1 METLEVKAALDAIKE
16 QALNLSQEAK
26 NEMKA
31 LADDLQAKNA
41 TQTETLEA
49 MQKHLDILDLK
60 SQEKKSSE
68 VTATF
73 ESDVVGE
80 IKSNFDNIKN
90 VTKGKSASLELKAVG
105 TMTPAGNITPANAIV
120 NTYQSGIA
128 MIPGQVLNF
137 SQLVP
142 TVSSAT
148 GAYVVY
154 RETVG
159 EGAIATQTLP
169 NDIKS
174 QIDFDTAPI
183 TYNAT
188 YLAGFAKYAKQ
199 MAQDLPFLTS
209 WLPTALRREY
219 FIAENARFHTALA
232 AAATAV
238 PAGTLGNEIERIIK
252 VIALLETKKFS
263 ANGVVINPIDW
274 AKIAITE
281 KSTGAGYGLPGI
293 VTITNGQLAVNGVNV
308 YKANWIPA
316 NKYCVGDW
324 SMAKKVVVDG
334 LKIEFFEQDADNV
347 QRNVITARIEER
359 NVLAFDRPDAFYYG
373 DFTAV

>member
-1 METLEVKAALDAIKE
+1 MEAIEVKAALEAIKE

-60 SQEKKSSE
+60 SQDKKSSE

-105 TMTPAGNITPANAIV
+105 TMTSAVNITPANAIV

-128 MIPGQVLNF
+128 MIPGQMLNF

-159 EGAIATQTLP
+159 EGAIATQA
-169 NDIKS
+169 DGAVKS

-252 VIALLETKKFS
+252 VIALLEIKNFS
-263 ANGVVINPIDW
+263 ANGVVINPADW

-334 LKIEFFEQDADNV
+334 LKVEFFEQDVDNV
-347 QRNVITARIEER
+347 QRNLITARIEER
-359 NVLAFDRPDAFYYG
+359 NVLAFDRTDAFYYG

>member
-1 METLEVKAALDAIKE
+1 MEALEVKAALDSIKE

-105 TMTPAGNITPANAIV
+105 TMTSAGNITPANAIV

-128 MIPGQVLNF
+128 MIPGQMLNF

-154 RETVG
+154 REIVG

-169 NDIKS
+169 NDVKS
-174 QIDFDTAPI
+174 QIDFDTAPV

-209 WLPTALRREY
+209 WLPTALRRDY
-219 FIAENARFHTALA
+219 FIAENARFHGALA
-232 AAATAV
+232 ATANAV

-252 VIALLETKKFS
+252 VIALLEIKNFS
-263 ANGVVINPIDW
+263 ANGVVINPSDW

-334 LKIEFFEQDADNV
+334 LKVEFFEQDGDNV

>member
-105 TMTPAGNITPANAIV
+105 TMTSAGNITPANAIV

-252 VIALLETKKFS
+252 VIALLETKNFS
-263 ANGVVINPIDW
+263 ANGVVINPADW
-274 AKIAITE
+274 ATIAITE

-334 LKIEFFEQDADNV
+334 LKIEFFEQDVDNV

>member
-1 METLEVKAALDAIKE
+1 MEAIEVKAALDAIKE

-60 SQEKKSSE
+60 SQDKKSSE

-90 VTKGKSASLELKAVG
+90 VTKGKSASLELKVVG
-105 TMTPAGNITPANAIV
+105 TMTSAGNITPANAIV

-128 MIPGQVLNF
+128 MTPGQMLNF

-159 EGAIATQTLP
+159 EGAIATQ
-169 NDIKS
+169 NDGAVKS

-232 AAATAV
+232 AASTAV

-252 VIALLETKKFS
+252 VIALLEIKNFS
-263 ANGVVINPIDW
+263 ANGVVINPADW

-334 LKIEFFEQDADNV
+334 LKVEFFEQDGDNV
-347 QRNVITARIEER
+347 LRNVITARIEER

-373 DFTAV
+373 DFTAI

>member
-60 SQEKKSSE
+60 SQEKKSSN

-105 TMTPAGNITPANAIV
+105 TMTSAGNITPANAIV

-263 ANGVVINPIDW
+263 ANGVVINPVDW

-334 LKIEFFEQDADNV
+334 LKIEFFEQDVDNV

>member
-1 METLEVKAALDAIKE
+1 MEAIEVKAALDSIKE

-105 TMTPAGNITPANAIV
+105 TMTSANNITPANAIV

-128 MIPGQVLNF
+128 MIPGQMLNF

-159 EGAIATQTLP
+159 EGAIATQ
-169 NDIKS
+169 IEGAVKS
-174 QIDFDTAPI
+174 QIDFDIAPI

-209 WLPTALRREY
+209 WLPTALRRDY

-252 VIALLETKKFS
+252 VIALLEVKNFS
-263 ANGVVINPIDW
+263 ANGVVINPADW

-334 LKIEFFEQDADNV
+334 LKVEFFEQDGDNV
-347 QRNVITARIEER
+347 LRNLITARIEER
-359 NVLAFDRPDAFYYG
+359 NVLAFDRPDAFCYG

>member
-1 METLEVKAALDAIKE
+1 MEAIEVKAALDSIKE

-60 SQEKKSSE
+60 SQDKKSSE

-90 VTKGKSASLELKAVG
+90 VTKGKSASLELKVVG
-105 TMTPAGNITPANAIV
+105 TMTSANNITPANAIV

-128 MIPGQVLNF
+128 MIPGQMLNF

-159 EGAIATQTLP
+159 EGAIATQ
-169 NDIKS
+169 IEGAVKS
-174 QIDFDTAPI
+174 LIDFDTAPI

-232 AAATAV
+232 AASTAV

-252 VIALLETKKFS
+252 VIALLEIKNFS
-263 ANGVVINPIDW
+263 ANGVVINPADW

-334 LKIEFFEQDADNV
+334 LKVEFFEQDGDNV

>member
-1 METLEVKAALDAIKE
+1 MEAIEVKAALDSIKE

-41 TQTETLEA
+41 TQTEALEA

-105 TMTPAGNITPANAIV
+105 TMTSAGNITPANAIV

-252 VIALLETKKFS
+252 VIALLETKNFS
-263 ANGVVINPIDW
+263 ANGVVINPADW
-274 AKIAITE
+274 ATIAITE

-316 NKYCVGDW
+316 KKYCVGDW

-334 LKIEFFEQDADNV
+334 LKIEFFEQDVDNV

>member
-1 METLEVKAALDAIKE
+1 MEALEVKTALEAIKE

-31 LADDLQAKNA
+31 LAEDLQAKNA
-41 TQTETLEA
+41 TQAETLQA

-105 TMTPAGNITPANAIV
+105 TMTSAGNITPANAIV

-128 MIPGQVLNF
+128 MIPGQLLNF

-159 EGAIATQTLP
+159 EGAIATQTEGAV
-169 NDIKS
+169 KS
-174 QIDFDTAPI
+174 LIDFDTAPI

-252 VIALLETKKFS
+252 VIALLETKNFS
-263 ANGVVINPIDW
+263 ANGVVINPADW

-316 NKYCVGDW
+316 NKYCVADW

-334 LKIEFFEQDADNV
+334 LKVEFFEQDGDNV
-347 QRNVITARIEER
+347 LRNVITARIEER

>member
-1 METLEVKAALDAIKE
+1 MEAIEVKAALDSIKE

-73 ESDVVGE
+73 ESEVVGE

-105 TMTPAGNITPANAIV
+105 TMTSAGNITPANAIV

-128 MIPGQVLNF
+128 MIPGQMLNF

-159 EGAIATQTLP
+159 EGAIATQ
-169 NDIKS
+169 NDGAVKS

-252 VIALLETKKFS
+252 VIALLEIKNFS
-263 ANGVVINPIDW
+263 ANGVVINPADW

-308 YKANWIPA
+308 YKANWLPE
-316 NKYCVGDW
+316 Y
-324 SMAKKVVVDG
+324 
-334 LKIEFFEQDADNV
+334 E
-347 QRNVITARIEER
+347 
-359 NVLAFDRPDAFYYG
+359 Y
-373 DFTAV
+373 

>member
-1 METLEVKAALDAIKE
+1 MEAIEVKAALDSIKE

-60 SQEKKSSE
+60 SQDKKSSE

-90 VTKGKSASLELKAVG
+90 VTKGKSASLELKVVG
-105 TMTPAGNITPANAIV
+105 TMTSATNITPANAIV

-128 MIPGQVLNF
+128 MIPGQLLNF

-159 EGAIATQTLP
+159 EGLIASQ
-169 NDIKS
+169 IEGASKS
-174 QIDFDTAPI
+174 LIDFDTAPI

-252 VIALLETKKFS
+252 VIALLETKNFS
-263 ANGVVINPIDW
+263 ANGVVINPADW

-334 LKIEFFEQDADNV
+334 LKVEFFEQDGDNV

>member
-1 METLEVKAALDAIKE
+1 MEALEVKTALEAIKE

-31 LADDLQAKNA
+31 LAEDLQAKNA
-41 TQTETLEA
+41 TQAETLEA

-90 VTKGKSASLELKAVG
+90 VTKGKSASLELKVVG
-105 TMTPAGNITPANAIV
+105 TMTPANNISPANAIV

-128 MIPGQVLNF
+128 MIPGQLLNF

-159 EGAIATQTLP
+159 EGAIATQTDVAL
-169 NDIKS
+169 KS

-252 VIALLETKKFS
+252 VIALLEIKNFS
-263 ANGVVINPIDW
+263 ANGVVINPADW

-334 LKIEFFEQDADNV
+334 LKVEFFEQDGDNV

>member
-1 METLEVKAALDAIKE
+1 MEAIEVKAALDSIKE

-73 ESDVVGE
+73 ESEVVGE
-80 IKSNFDNIKN
+80 IKSHFNNIKN

-105 TMTPAGNITPANAIV
+105 TMTSAGNITPANAIV

-128 MIPGQVLNF
+128 MIPGQMLNF

-159 EGAIATQTLP
+159 EGAIATQT
-169 NDIKS
+169 DGAVKS

-199 MAQDLPFLTS
+199 MAQDLPFLQS
-209 WLPTALRREY
+209 FLPTAL
-219 FIAENARFHTALA
+219 
-232 AAATAV
+232 
-238 PAGTLGNEIERIIK
+238 
-252 VIALLETKKFS
+252 
-263 ANGVVINPIDW
+263 
-274 AKIAITE
+274 
-281 KSTGAGYGLPGI
+281 
-293 VTITNGQLAVNGVNV
+293 
-308 YKANWIPA
+308 
-316 NKYCVGDW
+316 
-324 SMAKKVVVDG
+324 
-334 LKIEFFEQDADNV
+334 
-347 QRNVITARIEER
+347 
-359 NVLAFDRPDAFYYG
+359 
-373 DFTAV
+373 

>member
-1 METLEVKAALDAIKE
+1 MEAIEVKAALDAIKE

-60 SQEKKSSE
+60 SQEKKTSE

-73 ESDVVGE
+73 ESDVVRE

-90 VTKGKSASLELKAVG
+90 VTKGKSASLELKVVG
-105 TMTPAGNITPANAIV
+105 TMTSAGNITPANAIV

-128 MIPGQVLNF
+128 MTPGQMLNF

-159 EGAIATQTLP
+159 EGAIATQ
-169 NDIKS
+169 NDGAVKS

-232 AAATAV
+232 AASTAV

-252 VIALLETKKFS
+252 VIALLEIKNFS
-263 ANGVVINPIDW
+263 ANGVVINPADW

-334 LKIEFFEQDADNV
+334 LKVEFFEQDGDNV
-347 QRNVITARIEER
+347 IRNAITARIEER

-373 DFTAV
+373 DFTAI

>member
-90 VTKGKSASLELKAVG
+90 VTKGKSASLELKVVG
-105 TMTPAGNITPANAIV
+105 TMTSANNITPANAIV

-128 MIPGQVLNF
+128 MIPGQMLNF

-169 NDIKS
+169 NDVKS
-174 QIDFDTAPI
+174 LIDFDTAPI

-252 VIALLETKKFS
+252 VIALLEIKNFS
-263 ANGVVINPIDW
+263 ANGVVINPADW

-334 LKIEFFEQDADNV
+334 LKVEFFEQDGDNV

>member
-1 METLEVKAALDAIKE
+1 MEAIEVKAALDSIKE

-60 SQEKKSSE
+60 SQEKKSSN

-105 TMTPAGNITPANAIV
+105 TMTSAGNITPANAIV

-252 VIALLETKKFS
+252 VIALLEIKNFS
-263 ANGVVINPIDW
+263 ANGVVINPADW
-274 AKIAITE
+274 ATIAITE

-316 NKYCVGDW
+316 KKYCVGDW

-334 LKIEFFEQDADNV
+334 LKIEFFEQDVDNV

>member
-1 METLEVKAALDAIKE
+1 MEAIEVKAALDSIKE
-16 QALNLSQEAK
+16 QALNLSQDAK

-105 TMTPAGNITPANAIV
+105 TMTSANNISPANAIV

-128 MIPGQVLNF
+128 MIPGQMLNF

-154 RETVG
+154 RENVG
-159 EGAIATQTLP
+159 EGAIATQTEGAF
-169 NDIKS
+169 KS

-219 FIAENARFHTALA
+219 FIAENARFHTALVLS
-232 AAATAV
+232 ATTV

-252 VIALLETKKFS
+252 VIALLETKNFS
-263 ANGVVINPIDW
+263 ANGVVINPADW

-316 NKYCVGDW
+316 NKYCVADW

-334 LKIEFFEQDADNV
+334 LKVEFFEQDGDNV
-347 QRNVITARIEER
+347 LRNVITARIEER
-359 NVLAFDRPDAFYYG
+359 NVLAFDRTDAFYYG

>member
-1 METLEVKAALDAIKE
+1 MEAIEVKAALDAIKE

-49 MQKHLDILDLK
+49 MQKHLDILDAK
-60 SQEKKSSE
+60 SQEKKASE
-68 VTATF
+68 ANVTFDGELA
-73 ESDVVGE
+73 SE
-80 IKSNFDNIKN
+80 IKANFEVIKG
-90 VTKGKSASLELKAVG
+90 VKKGSSAGLSLKVVG
-105 TMTPAGNITPANAIV
+105 TMTAANNITPANAVI
-120 NTYQSGIA
+120 NTYQQGISL
-128 MIPGQVLNF
+128 IPSQLLNF

-142 TVSSAT
+142 TVNSAT
-148 GAYVVY
+148 GSYVVY
-154 RETVG
+154 REIAG
-159 EGAIATQTLP
+159 EGSIATQTLAG
-169 NDIKS
+169 DVKS
-174 QIDFDTAPI
+174 QIDFDAQAV

-209 WLPTALRREY
+209 WLPSALRREY

-252 VIALLETKKFS
+252 VIALLEGKNYG
-263 ANGVVINPIDW
+263 ANGVVINPADW

-281 KSTGAGYGLPGI
+281 KSAGSGYGLPGI
-293 VTITNGQLAVNGVNV
+293 VTINNGQLAINGVNV

-316 NKYCVGDW
+316 GKYAVGDW

-334 LKIEFFEQDADNV
+334 LMVEFFEQDTDNV
-347 QRNVITARIEER
+347 QRNLITARIEER

-373 DFTAV
+373 DFAAV

>member
-1 METLEVKAALDAIKE
+1 MEAIEVKAALDSIKE

-105 TMTPAGNITPANAIV
+105 TMTSAGNITPANAIV

-252 VIALLETKKFS
+252 VIALLETKNFS
-263 ANGVVINPIDW
+263 ANGVVINPADW
-274 AKIAITE
+274 ATIAITE

-334 LKIEFFEQDADNV
+334 LKIEFFEQDVDNV

>member
-1 METLEVKAALDAIKE
+1 MEAIEVKAALDAIKE

-60 SQEKKSSE
+60 SQEKKTSE

-73 ESDVVGE
+73 ESDIVRE

-90 VTKGKSASLELKAVG
+90 VTKGKSASLELKVVG
-105 TMTPAGNITPANAIV
+105 TMTSAGNITPANAIV

-128 MIPGQVLNF
+128 MTPGQMLNF

-159 EGAIATQTLP
+159 EGAIATQ
-169 NDIKS
+169 NDGAVKS

-232 AAATAV
+232 AASTAV

-252 VIALLETKKFS
+252 VIALLEIKNFS
-263 ANGVVINPIDW
+263 ANGVVINPASW
-274 AKIAITE
+274 AQIAITE

-334 LKIEFFEQDADNV
+334 LKVEFFEQDGDNV
-347 QRNVITARIEER
+347 LRNVITARIEER

-373 DFTAV
+373 DFSAV

>member
-1 METLEVKAALDAIKE
+1 METLEVKAALDSIKE

-41 TQTETLEA
+41 TQTEALEA

-60 SQEKKSSE
+60 SQEKKSSN

-105 TMTPAGNITPANAIV
+105 TMTSAGNITPANAIV

-188 YLAGFAKYAKQ
+188 YLAGFTKYAKQ

-252 VIALLETKKFS
+252 VIALLETKNFS
-263 ANGVVINPIDW
+263 ANGVVINPADW
-274 AKIAITE
+274 ATIAITE

-334 LKIEFFEQDADNV
+334 LKIEFFEQDVDNV

>member
-1 METLEVKAALDAIKE
+1 MEAIEVKAALDSIKE

-41 TQTETLEA
+41 TQAETLEA

-60 SQEKKSSE
+60 SQDKKSSE

-105 TMTPAGNITPANAIV
+105 TMTSAGNIIPANAIV
-120 NTYQSGIA
+120 PTYQSGIA
-128 MIPGQVLNF
+128 MIPGQMLNF

-159 EGAIATQTLP
+159 EGAIATQ
-169 NDIKS
+169 IEGAVKS

-252 VIALLETKKFS
+252 VIALLEIKNFS
-263 ANGVVINPIDW
+263 ANGVVINPADW

-334 LKIEFFEQDADNV
+334 LKVEFFEQDGDNV
-347 QRNVITARIEER
+347 LRNVITARIEER

>member
-1 METLEVKAALDAIKE
+1 MEALEVKAALDSIKE

-105 TMTPAGNITPANAIV
+105 TMTSAGNITPANAIV

-159 EGAIATQTLP
+159 EGAIATQGEGSL
-169 NDIKS
+169 KS
-174 QIDFDTAPI
+174 LIDFDTAPI

-252 VIALLETKKFS
+252 VIALLETKNFS
-263 ANGVVINPIDW
+263 ANGVVINPADW

-334 LKIEFFEQDADNV
+334 LKVEFFEQDVDNV

>member
-1 METLEVKAALDAIKE
+1 MDALEVKTALEAIKE

-105 TMTPAGNITPANAIV
+105 TMTSAGNITPANAIV

-128 MIPGQVLNF
+128 MIPGQMLNF

-159 EGAIATQTLP
+159 EGAIATQT
-169 NDIKS
+169 DGAVKS

-252 VIALLETKKFS
+252 VIALLEIKNFS
-263 ANGVVINPIDW
+263 ANGVVINPADW

-334 LKIEFFEQDADNV
+334 LKVEFFEQDGDNV

-373 DFTAV
+373 DFLAV

>member
-1 METLEVKAALDAIKE
+1 MEAIEVKAALDSIKE

-60 SQEKKSSE
+60 SQDKKSSE

-105 TMTPAGNITPANAIV
+105 TMTSAGNITPANAIV

-128 MIPGQVLNF
+128 MIPGQMLNF

-159 EGAIATQTLP
+159 EGAIATQ
-169 NDIKS
+169 NDGAVKS

-252 VIALLETKKFS
+252 VIALLEIKNFS
-263 ANGVVINPIDW
+263 ANGVVINPADW

-324 SMAKKVVVDG
+324 SMAKKVAVDG
-334 LKIEFFEQDADNV
+334 LKVEFFEQDGDNV
-347 QRNVITARIEER
+347 QRNAITARIEER

>member
-1 METLEVKAALDAIKE
+1 MEAIEVKAALDSIKE

-60 SQEKKSSE
+60 SQDKKSSE

-90 VTKGKSASLELKAVG
+90 VTKGKSASLELKVVG
-105 TMTPAGNITPANAIV
+105 TMTSANNITPANAIV

-128 MIPGQVLNF
+128 MIPGQMLNF

-159 EGAIATQTLP
+159 EGAIATQTEGGV
-169 NDIKS
+169 KS
-174 QIDFDTAPI
+174 LIDFDTAPI

-252 VIALLETKKFS
+252 VIALLETKNFS
-263 ANGVVINPIDW
+263 ANGVVINPADW

-316 NKYCVGDW
+316 NKYCVADW

-334 LKIEFFEQDADNV
+334 LKVEFFEQDGDNV

>member
-1 METLEVKAALDAIKE
+1 MEAIEVKAALDSIKE

-105 TMTPAGNITPANAIV
+105 TMTSANNITPANEIV

-128 MIPGQVLNF
+128 MIPGQMLNF

-159 EGAIATQTLP
+159 EGAIATQ
-169 NDIKS
+169 IEGAVKS
-174 QIDFDTAPI
+174 QIDFDIAPI

-209 WLPTALRREY
+209 WLPTALRRDY

-252 VIALLETKKFS
+252 VIALLEVKNFS
-263 ANGVVINPIDW
+263 ANGVVINPADW

-334 LKIEFFEQDADNV
+334 LKVEFFEQDGDNV
-347 QRNVITARIEER
+347 LRNLITARIEER
-359 NVLAFDRPDAFYYG
+359 NVLAFDRPDAFCYG

>member
-1 METLEVKAALDAIKE
+1 MDALEVKTALEAIKE

-60 SQEKKSSE
+60 SQDKKSSE

-105 TMTPAGNITPANAIV
+105 TMTSAGNITPANAIV

-128 MIPGQVLNF
+128 MIPGQMLNF

-159 EGAIATQTLP
+159 EGAIATQT
-169 NDIKS
+169 DGAVKS

-252 VIALLETKKFS
+252 VIALLEIKNFS
-263 ANGVVINPIDW
+263 ANGVVINPADW

-334 LKIEFFEQDADNV
+334 LKVEFFEQDGDNV

>member
-1 METLEVKAALDAIKE
+1 MNEELKAALESIKE

-60 SQEKKSSE
+60 SQDKKSSE

-105 TMTPAGNITPANAIV
+105 TMTSAGNITPANAIV

-128 MIPGQVLNF
+128 MIPGQMLNF

-159 EGAIATQTLP
+159 EGAIATQ
-169 NDIKS
+169 NDGAVKS

-232 AAATAV
+232 AASTAV

-252 VIALLETKKFS
+252 VIALLEIKNFS
-263 ANGVVINPIDW
+263 ANGVVINPADW

-334 LKIEFFEQDADNV
+334 LKVEFFEQDGDNV

>member
-105 TMTPAGNITPANAIV
+105 TMTSAGNITPANVIV

-128 MIPGQVLNF
+128 MIPGQMLNF

-159 EGAIATQTLP
+159 EGAIATQT
-169 NDIKS
+169 DGAVKS

-209 WLPTALRREY
+209 WLPTALRRSY
-219 FIAENARFHTALA
+219 FIAENARFHTALVA
-232 AAATAV
+232 VVPAV

-252 VIALLETKKFS
+252 VIALLETKNFS
-263 ANGVVINPIDW
+263 ANGVVINPADW

-316 NKYCVGDW
+316 SKYCVGDW

-334 LKIEFFEQDADNV
+334 LKVEFFEQDGDNV

>member
-1 METLEVKAALDAIKE
+1 MEAIEVKAALDSIKE

-60 SQEKKSSE
+60 SQEKKSSN

-105 TMTPAGNITPANAIV
+105 TMTSAGNITPANAIV

-174 QIDFDTAPI
+174 QIDFDIAPI

-252 VIALLETKKFS
+252 VIALLETKNFS
-263 ANGVVINPIDW
+263 ANGVVINPADW
-274 AKIAITE
+274 ATIAITE

-334 LKIEFFEQDADNV
+334 LKIEFFEQDVDNV

>member
-1 METLEVKAALDAIKE
+1 MDALEVKAALDSIKE

-60 SQEKKSSE
+60 SQDKKSSE

-105 TMTPAGNITPANAIV
+105 TMTSAGNITPANAIV

-128 MIPGQVLNF
+128 MIPGQMLNF

-159 EGAIATQTLP
+159 EGAIATQ
-169 NDIKS
+169 NDGAVKS

-252 VIALLETKKFS
+252 VIALLEIKNFS
-263 ANGVVINPIDW
+263 ANGVVINPADW

-334 LKIEFFEQDADNV
+334 LKVEFFEQDVDNV

>member
-1 METLEVKAALDAIKE
+1 MEAIEVKAALDAIKE

-60 SQEKKSSE
+60 SQEKKTSE

-73 ESDVVGE
+73 ESDVVRE

-90 VTKGKSASLELKAVG
+90 VTKGKSASLELKVVG

-128 MIPGQVLNF
+128 MTPGQMLNF

-142 TVSSAT
+142 TISSAT

-159 EGAIATQTLP
+159 EGAIATQ
-169 NDIKS
+169 NDGAVKS

-188 YLAGFAKYAKQ
+188 YLAGFTKYAKQ

-232 AAATAV
+232 AASTVV

-252 VIALLETKKFS
+252 VIALLEIKNFS
-263 ANGVVINPIDW
+263 ANGVVINPADW

-334 LKIEFFEQDADNV
+334 LKVEFFEQDGDNV
-347 QRNVITARIEER
+347 IRNAITARIEER

-373 DFTAV
+373 DFTAI

>member
-1 METLEVKAALDAIKE
+1 MEAIEVKAALDSIKE

-60 SQEKKSSE
+60 SQDKKSSE

-90 VTKGKSASLELKAVG
+90 VTKGKSASLELKVVG
-105 TMTPAGNITPANAIV
+105 TMTSANNITPANAIV

-128 MIPGQVLNF
+128 MIPGQMLNF

-159 EGAIATQTLP
+159 EGAIATQTDG
-169 NDIKS
+169 NVKS
-174 QIDFDTAPI
+174 LIDFDTAPI

-219 FIAENARFHTALA
+219 FIAENARFHTALV

-252 VIALLETKKFS
+252 VIALLETKNFS
-263 ANGVVINPIDW
+263 ANGVVINPADW

-334 LKIEFFEQDADNV
+334 LKVEFFEQDGDNV

>member
-1 METLEVKAALDAIKE
+1 MEAIEVKAALDAIKE

-60 SQEKKSSE
+60 SQDKKSSE

-90 VTKGKSASLELKAVG
+90 VTKGKSASLELKVVG
-105 TMTPAGNITPANAIV
+105 TMTSAGNITPANAIV

-128 MIPGQVLNF
+128 MTPGQMLNF

-159 EGAIATQTLP
+159 EGAIATQ
-169 NDIKS
+169 NDGAVKS

-232 AAATAV
+232 AASTAV
-238 PAGTLGNEIERIIK
+238 PAGTLGNEIDRIIK
-252 VIALLETKKFS
+252 VIALLEIKNFS
-263 ANGVVINPIDW
+263 ANGVVINPADW

-334 LKIEFFEQDADNV
+334 LKVEFFEQDGDNV
-347 QRNVITARIEER
+347 IRNAITARIEER

-373 DFTAV
+373 DFSAV

>member
-1 METLEVKAALDAIKE
+1 MEAIEVKAALDSIKE
-16 QALNLSQEAK
+16 QALNLSQDAK

-105 TMTPAGNITPANAIV
+105 TMTSANNISPANAIV

-128 MIPGQVLNF
+128 MIPGQLLNF

-154 RETVG
+154 RENVG
-159 EGAIATQTLP
+159 EGAIATQTEGAF
-169 NDIKS
+169 KS

-219 FIAENARFHTALA
+219 FIAENARFHTALVLS
-232 AAATAV
+232 ATTV

-252 VIALLETKKFS
+252 VIALLETKNFS
-263 ANGVVINPIDW
+263 ANGVVINPADW

-316 NKYCVGDW
+316 NKYCVADW

-334 LKIEFFEQDADNV
+334 LKVEFFEQDGDNV
-347 QRNVITARIEER
+347 LRNVITARIEER
-359 NVLAFDRPDAFYYG
+359 NVLAFDRTDAFYYG

>member
-1 METLEVKAALDAIKE
+1 MEAIEVKAALDAIKE

-49 MQKHLDILDLK
+49 MQKHLDILDAK
-60 SQEKKSSE
+60 SQEKKASE
-68 VTATF
+68 ATASF
-73 ESDVVGE
+73 EGELASE
-80 IKSNFDNIKN
+80 IKSNFEVIKGIK
-90 VTKGKSASLELKAVG
+90 KGNSASLELKVVG
-105 TMTPAGNITPANAIV
+105 NMTAALNITPAGAVI
-120 NTYQSGIA
+120 NTYQQGIA
-128 MIPGQVLNF
+128 LNPAQPLNF
-137 SQLVP
+137 AQLVP
-142 TVSSAT
+142 TVNSAT
-148 GAYVVY
+148 GSYVIY
-154 RETVG
+154 REIAG
-159 EGAIATQTLP
+159 EGSISTQSTHGAA
-169 NDIKS
+169 KT
-174 QIDFDTAPI
+174 QIDFDAQAV
-183 TYNAT
+183 TYNAE
-188 YLAGFAKYAKQ
+188 YLAGYARYAKQ

-209 WLPTALRREY
+209 WLPAALRREY
-219 FIAENARFHTALA
+219 FIAENAKFHTALA

-252 VIALLETKKFS
+252 VIAMLEAKNYAAT
-263 ANGVVINPIDW
+263 GVVINPADW

-293 VTITNGQLAVNGVNV
+293 VTINNGQLAVNGVNV

-316 NKYCVGDW
+316 SKYAVGDW

-334 LKIEFFEQDADNV
+334 LAVEFFEQDQDNV
-347 QRNVITARIEER
+347 IKNLITARIEER

-373 DFTAV
+373 DFSAV